1 MITTS
6 TLKVT
11 AIFLVFL
18 AAVARSDDSC
28 PRDFGGR
35 CLCGKVTYNGQEK
48 YVVNCTNTGFND
60 PAMLEKLPVETEVVI
75 FTGNNIRVMP
85 WNIFGK
91 LNDYPQLD
99 TIDMTNNKIEE
110 IKGKT
115 YHHVGNVKTLI
126 LNHNNLNITGDKT
139 HPRIFSNFVNLES
152 LHLTNAFTESVDS
165 KDYLVA
171 LEQIFVGSNLTSL
184 IKVHLEQNEIW
195 HFKNPKMF
203 CNLPSLMDLYLGDN
217 NLTDINFDFSCLRNL
232 RFLDLRDNR
241 INTLSNYTL
250 NKFADLPNEGAG
262 VKFDLLGNPFN
273 CDCNIA
279 DLLNWAR
286 TTKVDLLDKESYRCF
301 NGLPES
307 NVDKKL
313 LDVYQIQCA
322 VAGKQDHQGTTAV
335 LVILVV
341 LMIALLL
348 VIGYMNF
355 STIRVKSST
364 LLDKV
369 CHRGQ
374 YTSILSKPEEQEVHV

>member
-1 MITTS
+1 MPIKET
-6 TLKVT
+6 
-11 AIFLVFL
+11 
-18 AAVARSDDSC
+18 
-28 PRDFGGR
+28 
-35 CLCGKVTYNGQEK
+35 GKILHL
-48 YVVNCTNTGFND
+48 FNIWKFWVYEH
-60 PAMLEKLPVETEVVI
+60 AGL
-75 FTGNNIRVMP
+75 FCCR
-85 WNIFGK
+85 NIFGK

-262 VKFDLLGNPFN
+262 VKFDLLVMDQPA
-273 CDCNIA
+273 IS
-279 DLLNWAR
+279 LAR
-286 TTKVDLLDKESYRCF
+286 ILIDRGIFSGRSFYR
-301 NGLPES
+301 EIRS
-307 NVDKKL
+307 
-313 LDVYQIQCA
+313 
-322 VAGKQDHQGTTAV
+322 TAT
-335 LVILVV
+335 
-341 LMIALLL
+341 A
-348 VIGYMNF
+348 
-355 STIRVKSST
+355 
-364 LLDKV
+364 
-369 CHRGQ
+369 
-374 YTSILSKPEEQEVHV
+374 TSPTC